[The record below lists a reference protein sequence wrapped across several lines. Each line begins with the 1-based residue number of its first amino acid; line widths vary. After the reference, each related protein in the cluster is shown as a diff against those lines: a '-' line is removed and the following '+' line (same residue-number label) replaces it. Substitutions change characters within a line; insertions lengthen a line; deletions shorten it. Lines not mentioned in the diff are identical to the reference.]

1 MGPCIESLVYALI
14 TIMLALAIHIW
25 GRGIRNSRKSD
36 LLAGPIILLTLC
48 ISIFVISGCCG
59 MELIG
64 ELLMVFGV
72 VTLLLSTIVRRGSLL
87 KKRDIIAI
95 GVVVIIVGLCLSV
108 II

>member
-1 MGPCIESLVYALI
+1 MEIAPYVLLAVV
-14 TIMLALAIHIW
+14 LALAIHFW
-25 GRGIRNSRKSD
+25 GRGIRNFRKSD
-36 LLAGPIILLTLC
+36 LLAGPIILLALC

-72 VTLLLSTIVRRGSLL
+72 VTLLLSSIVRRGSLL
-87 KKRDIIAI
+87 KKRDVIAI
-95 GVVVIIVGLCLSV
+95 GVGVIIVGLCASL